1 MPPRIK
7 KIGQWITDS
16 RVNRQ
21 EFMIRYHEEK
31 IKLLKEL
38 KDKPAFI
45 PLVGQLALDGM
56 AVGRA
61 IKAEK
66 EAKSEVKDVDN
77 QNQQEQSKID
87 ANG

>member
-31 IKLLKEL
+31 IKLF
-38 KDKPAFI
+38 KDKPALI
-45 PLVGQLALDGM
+45 PLVGGLVLDGV